1 MLYQMHRSA
10 FMDTH
15 INQTTQQ

>member
-1 MLYQMHRSA
+1 MHRSA